1 MKMLRLALVAW
12 MVPAAAAAEP
22 ALPQAGLVF
31 RVSTG
36 GLGGKLEPEVE
47 ILADGTVRVG
57 RKKAPARM
65 PRIELEALLGFV
77 VGKGKFFAFD
87 EKAVA
92 NTIAGRQPGP
102 MCGTGVTTTGVT
114 VVTRTKRATK
124 RQMLLETHAAA
135 HADVAGLIE
144 LRDIVRR
151 LRLEGRLAQAGG
163 RTCVEGW
170 LKKANARLAKR
181 HPKEPPL
188 GIETF
193 RGFVHVPKGE
203 IALRPQDDPALRDV
217 HGRCAVFTRTA
228 GIPQRIVGATVR
240 ADGKA
245 TAVHVQP

>member
-1 MKMLRLALVAW
+1 
-12 MVPAAAAAEP
+12 
-22 ALPQAGLVF
+22 
-31 RVSTG
+31 
-36 GLGGKLEPEVE
+36 
-47 ILADGTVRVG
+47 
-57 RKKAPARM
+57 
-65 PRIELEALLGFV
+65 
-77 VGKGKFFAFD
+77 
-87 EKAVA
+87 
-92 NTIAGRQPGP
+92 

-124 RQMLLETHAAA
+124 RQMLLETYAAA

-151 LRLEGRLAQAGG
+151 LRLEGRLAEAGG
-163 RTCVEGW
+163 RKCVEGW

-181 HPKEPPL
+181 HPTEWPL
-188 GIETF
+188 GIEAF

-228 GIPQRIVGATVR
+228 GTPQRIVGATVR